1 MNSGQTYNYLNLNL
15 MKTILQ
21 ISGNY
26 FDSLFNEKNVRK
38 VELLILRLAVFAF
51 LLHLI
56 IIFLGNNFT
65 YFQNFQH
72 SYLKAIYTPFS
83 FILFYEVFLLVIII
97 PKSISEFI
105 GKQFEVITLITLRSF
120 FHDIADFDSKNS
132 FSISSPEF
140 ISLLYD
146 LGASLLMLALTILY
160 YKIYRNNRKS
170 EIIGELNDFINIK
183 KLTSLTM
190 TLILLLLSFA
200 SLFNWSFEM
209 LEALKV
215 NQHYPDPNTVF
226 YADFFSVMVFVDVF
240 LLIISFIFHFSF
252 FTIFRNAS
260 FIITTI
266 LIRMSLTIDKP
277 MNYIIIL
284 IGFLFSVIA
293 FYLYSLRNGNGKAVE

>member
-1 MNSGQTYNYLNLNL
+1 

-21 ISGNY
+21 ISSIY
-26 FDSLFNEKNVRK
+26 FDSLFNEKNVRR
-38 VELLILRLAVFAF
+38 VELLILRAAIFAF

-120 FHDIADFDSKNS
+120 FHDIADFDSSTS
-132 FSISSPEF
+132 FNVSNPEF
-140 ISLLYD
+140 IGLVYD
-146 LGASLLMLALTILY
+146 LGAPLVMLGLTILY

-170 EIIGELNDFINIK
+170 EIVGELNEFINIK
-183 KLTSLTM
+183 KMTSLSM
-190 TLILLLLSFA
+190 ILILLLLSFS
-200 SLFNWSFEM
+200 SLFTWSIEM

-215 NQHYPDPNTVF
+215 NHHYPDPNTVF
-226 YADFFSVMVFVDVF
+226 YADFFSVMIFVDVF
-240 LLIISFIFHFSF
+240 LLIMSFIYHFSF

-266 LIRMSLTIDKP
+266 LIRMSLTIEKP

-284 IGFLFSVIA
+284 IGFLFSVLT
-293 FYLYSLRNGNGKAVE
+293 FYLYSLRKVDGKIVE